1 MIPSLKSLTM
11 VLLNLIMAQLLQS
24 MDQQPVHAQ
33 AYVNDIV
40 LLAQGQDLNILH
52 NSIIAF
58 LALANGLTYSH
69 S

>member
-1 MIPSLKSLTM
+1 M

-52 NSIIAF
+52 NSITAF
-58 LALANGLTYSH
+58 LALAGQWANANGLTYSH